1 MYVFIYFNFWPNSGA
16 CEILVL
22 WTMIEPAPSELE
34 SSVLNTELLGGPE
47 ILLLD
52 ECIFSFVL
60 FSW

>member
-1 MYVFIYFNFWPNSGA
+1 MYLFILIFGQNSAA
-16 CEILVL
+16 CGILVL

-34 SSVLNTELLGGPE
+34 SSVLNTELLRGLK

-52 ECIFSFVL
+52 VCIFSFVL